1 MNVKESTAQLRRE
14 AAKVIIGQTEVFDQM
29 MIALL
34 ARGHVL
40 LEGVPGIAKTLAA
53 NIDQLKLY
61 YLYKHCDFCIT
72 YIVEHCNSLQYCSF
86 VYPHSIDGFLL
97 T

>member
-34 ARGHVL
+34 A
-40 LEGVPGIAKTLAA
+40 ASWACTLAA
-53 NIDQLKLY
+53 RTD
-61 YLYKHCDFCIT
+61 T
-72 YIVEHCNSLQYCSF
+72 A
-86 VYPHSIDGFLL
+86 
-97 T
+97 